1 MAPIPED
8 QRYGSSWRN
17 FTVWFA
23 PNMELSGVFTGTLA
37 FTLGLGFWPG
47 LVAIVIGVVIGA
59 VPVGLLATL
68 GPKTGM
74 GQLPLARLPF
84 GRSVALP
91 AAVQWLSAL
100 AWDGLVGL
108 FGAQGVQLLFHVPF
122 AVGVLIV
129 LALEGLVGFLGYEVI
144 HQLET
149 LGSAILAV
157 LFVVLSVRILQ
168 HGHIPLHST
177 VHGGAAIGAFVLM
190 TTIAFSGAFSWAS
203 YAADYSRYQDKK
215 SPSSPIF
222 WWTLGGLCA
231 SYIWTYAIG
240 LAGARV
246 LSNQTAAGVRS
257 LVGGGTVG
265 ALALVIIVFGAI
277 TSNAMNDYSGSLAL
291 QASGVR
297 LKRNWSAAGGTMI
310 AFGVILWL
318 HGGDTSARFQSV
330 LLFSAYWIAPFLAI
344 VLIDW
349 LDRGG
354 TVTFEGRCSL
364 MDLKN
369 LNAGW
374 TALVSLIVGSGAMV
388 PFMNTGLVVG
398 PVATWLDGADLSFY
412 VGFAVAFCLYL
423 ALRDMKSQ
431 MQCSVETVLES
442 KMREKQTFRFDLSR
456 PSRSEVVGYQ
466 ERTTLRRNRPS
477 GEPVRMVVEV
487 QSIDRSLWTGSLVG
501 PLHSKDAPIR
511 CRGRP
516 RSKSPG
522 ALGGSD
528 SLGLDEP
535 ASRPE

>member
-1 MAPIPED
+1 MSGRPDRALLFNDGDRAEVFAGARPTHRGDLVVESHGMAPIPED
-8 QRYGSSWRN
+8 QRYGSSRRN

-47 LVAIVIGVVIGA
+47 FVAIVIGVVLGA

-84 GRSVALP
+84 GKSVALP

-144 HQLET
+144 HQLEMW
-149 LGSAILAV
+149 GSAILAV
-157 LFVVLSVRILQ
+157 LFVVLSVRILERGQ
-168 HGHIPLHST
+168 IPLHST
-177 VHGGAAIGAFVLM
+177 VHGGVAIGAFVLM
-190 TTIAFSGAFSWAS
+190 TTIAFSGSFSWAS
-203 YAADYSRYQDKK
+203 YAADYSRYQEKET
-215 SPSSPIF
+215 PSSPIF

-265 ALALVIIVFGAI
+265 MLALVIVVFGGI

-291 QASGVR
+291 QAAGVR
-297 LKRNWSAAGGTMI
+297 LRRNWSAAIGTMI

-318 HGGDTSARFQSV
+318 HGGNTSARFQSV

-349 LDRGG
+349 LARKG
-354 TVTFEGRCSL
+354 TVTFEGLCSV
-364 MDLKN
+364 MDPKN

-374 TALVSLIVGSGAMV
+374 TAFVALVVGFGAMV
-388 PFMNTGLVVG
+388 PFMNTGPLIG
-398 PVATWLDGADLSFY
+398 PVAKRLDGADLSFY
-412 VGFAVAFCLYL
+412 VGFVVAFCVYR
-423 ALRDMKSQ
+423 ALRR
-431 MQCSVETVLES
+431 
-442 KMREKQTFRFDLSR
+442 REI
-456 PSRSEVVGYQ
+456 P
-466 ERTTLRRNRPS
+466 NA
-477 GEPVRMVVEV
+477 
-487 QSIDRSLWTGSLVG
+487 
-501 PLHSKDAPIR
+501 LHSRA
-511 CRGRP
+511 
-516 RSKSPG
+516 
-522 ALGGSD
+522 
-528 SLGLDEP
+528 GLTS
-535 ASRPE
+535 AQAWSTST

>member
-23 PNMELSGVFTGTLA
+23 PNMELSSVFTGTLA

-47 LVAIVIGVVIGA
+47 FVAIVIGVVLGA

-84 GRSVALP
+84 GRVITLP
-91 AAVQWLSAL
+91 ATVQWLSSL

-108 FGAQGVQLLFHVPF
+108 FGAQGAQLLFHVPF

-149 LGSAILAV
+149 WASAILAV

-168 HGHIPLHST
+168 RGQIPLHST

-203 YAADYSRYQDKK
+203 YAADYSRYQEKET
-215 SPSSPIF
+215 PSSPIF

-231 SYIWTYAIG
+231 SYIWTYALG

-265 ALALVIIVFGAI
+265 TLALVIVVFGAI

-297 LKRNWSAAGGTMI
+297 LKRNWSAASGTVI

-318 HGGDTSARFQSV
+318 
-330 LLFSAYWIAPFLAI
+330 
-344 VLIDW
+344 LIDW
-349 LDRGG
+349 LDRKG
-354 TVTFEGRCSL
+354 TVTHEGLCSL

-369 LNAGW
+369 LNVGW
-374 TALVSLIVGSGAMV
+374 TALVSLVVGFGAMV
-388 PFMNTGLVVG
+388 PFMNTGLLLG
-398 PVATWLDGADLSFY
+398 PVAKQLDGADLSFY
-412 VGFAVAFCLYL
+412 VGFVVAFCVYL
-423 ALRDMKSQ
+423 ALRKYEVPNAMVIRDDP
-431 MQCSVETVLES
+431 
-442 KMREKQTFRFDLSR
+442 RN
-456 PSRSEVVGYQ
+456 RSE
-466 ERTTLRRNRPS
+466 EAR
-477 GEPVRMVVEV
+477 E
-487 QSIDRSLWTGSLVG
+487 DG
-501 PLHSKDAPIR
+501 PLVVPSSQHSR
-511 CRGRP
+511 FG
-516 RSKSPG
+516 PG
-522 ALGGSD
+522 
-528 SLGLDEP
+528 
-535 ASRPE
+535 